1 MNSIYYENSSFD
13 NFSANP
19 NKSKSK
25 ELALDNEK
33 IDVKEDIKFQA
44 KTMAVSPNGNASS
57 PIPDKGNERKYIK
70 RVFQP
75 PHIIADNRIIHKPNH
90 MSALKSTKE
99 HQKVGLQVTCA
110 FRISL
115 YCVLDSYDNAKLNA
129 NLLSEYYKRQ
139 RLPEI

>member
-1 MNSIYYENSSFD
+1 MNSIYYQNSSFD

-75 PHIIADNRIIHKPNH
+75 PHITADNRIIHKPNH
-90 MSALKSTKE
+90 MNALKSTKE
-99 HQKVGLQVTCA
+99 HQKVSLQATCA
-110 FRISL
+110 FRISFM
-115 YCVLDSYDNAKLNA
+115 LDSYDNAKLNA

>member
-1 MNSIYYENSSFD
+1 MPLE
-13 NFSANP
+13 
-19 NKSKSK
+19 
-25 ELALDNEK
+25 NEK

-75 PHIIADNRIIHKPNH
+75 PHITADNRIIHKPNH
-90 MSALKSTKE
+90 MNALKSTKE
-99 HQKVGLQVTCA
+99 HQKVSLQATCA
-110 FRISL
+110 FRISFM
-115 YCVLDSYDNAKLNA
+115 LDSYDNAILNA

>member
-1 MNSIYYENSSFD
+1 MNSIYYKNSSFD

-57 PIPDKGNERKYIK
+57 PVPEKENERKYIK

-75 PHIIADNRIIHKPNH
+75 PHIKADNRIIHKPNH
-90 MSALKSTKE
+90 INALKSTKE
-99 HQKVGLQVTCA
+99 NQRVSSQVTCV
-110 FRISL
+110 FHISFL
-115 YCVLDSYDNAKLNA
+115 CPTLMITQSDMQIYF
-129 NLLSEYYKRQ
+129 
-139 RLPEI
+139 